1 MYKICWEIIIIKVG
15 YDKWKYFEDN
25 EFYHFLKRETTKA
38 TKFFQK
44 FKINQ
49 KDTGNFKLHQMNCEN
64 VTKKQE
70 TEVFT

>member
-1 MYKICWEIIIIKVG
+1 ML
-15 YDKWKYFEDN
+15 KYLEDN
-25 EFYHFLKRETTKA
+25 EFYNLLKRETIKA
-38 TKFFQK
+38 TEFFPT

-49 KDTGNFKLHQMNCEN
+49 KDIGNFKLHQMNCEN